1 MNSLKL
7 ESKSKLKKSLLPNFS
22 LATMI
27 CAGVIF
33 SSASFASDIN
43 QNLRNNTQDVSSSEN
58 YLEVGVMVR
67 VRDEATF
74 KGSNG
79 KGSYT
84 STGLFINGSYNWN
97 NVFIENYSESGH
109 GLVVG
114 YNAFSN
120 DNWSFDVM
128 ATTDWGHIRF
138 ENNGRYY
145 SDEDELTVGGRLSGY
160 LGNNIV
166 QFAINQDATGD
177 HNGTTASALIG
188 RNWQFRN
195 WNFHGIIGA
204 EYVSAK
210 LNDYNLGI
218 SDETASK
225 FDIDA
230 YEADGS
236 VNFST
241 EIGVTYPISENW
253 VFRATGRAVTIP
265 DEVTDSPKYAN
276 LDSLATSFRTSL
288 SYVF

>member
-1 MNSLKL
+1 MNNLKIN
-7 ESKSKLKKSLLPNFS
+7 KSLISCLP
-22 LATMI
+22 LAAI
-27 CAGVIF
+27 ILSGASF
-33 SSASFASDIN
+33 SSTSFANDIS
-43 QNLRNNTQDVSSSEN
+43 QNLRNNTHEIASTEN
-58 YLEVGVMVR
+58 YLELGLMVR
-67 VRDEATF
+67 VRDEATY

-84 STGLFINGSYNWN
+84 NTGVFINGSYKWN
-97 NVFIENYSESGH
+97 DLFIENYSESGH

-114 YNAFSN
+114 YNAFTN
-120 DNWSFDVM
+120 DNWSFDVI
-128 ATTDWGHIRF
+128 ATTDWGHVTF

-188 RNWQFRN
+188 RNWQLRN
-195 WNFHGIIGA
+195 WNFHGIIGV

-210 LNDYNLGI
+210 LNDYNLGV
-218 SDETASK
+218 SDETASH

-230 YEADGS
+230 YEAGGS

-265 DEVTDSPKYAN
+265 DEVTDSPRYPN
-276 LDSLATSFRTSL
+276 MDSVATSFRTSL

>member
-1 MNSLKL
+1 MNNLKIKTTL
-7 ESKSKLKKSLLPNFS
+7 IQYLPITTIT
-22 LATMI
+22 LA
-27 CAGVIF
+27 V
-33 SSASFASDIN
+33 ASFSGACFANDIS
-43 QNLRNNTQDVSSSEN
+43 QNLRNNTQAASSSEN
-58 YLEVGVMVR
+58 YLEVGVMTR
-67 VRDEATF
+67 VRDEATY

-97 NVFIENYSESGH
+97 NLFIENYSESGH

-114 YNAFSN
+114 YNAFNN

-128 ATTDWGHIRF
+128 ANTDWGHVSF

-145 SDEDELTVGGRLSGY
+145 SDKDEFTLGGRLSGY

-166 QFAINQDATGD
+166 QLAINQDATGD

-188 RNWQFRN
+188 RNWQLRN
-195 WNFHGIIGA
+195 WNFHGIIGV

-210 LNDYNLGI
+210 LNDYNLGV
-218 SDETASK
+218 SDETASH
-225 FDIDA
+225 FDIEA

-265 DEVTDSPKYAN
+265 DEVTDSPRYAN
-276 LDSLATSFRTSL
+276 MDSLATSFRTSL